1 MRTATGD
8 NLSSL
13 QVERHHLVLPPQ
25 QTAESFLGFSFPLSF
40 KRVRGFTALA
50 MSPLGITLLLGLLGV
65 STAQF
70 SISLWRNKT
79 DFEPRRR
86 TWLDAAAVIPEELEN
101 EKNLHYYGLIGL
113 GTPPQS
119 FKVIFDTGSANLWV
133 PSVKCPDT
141 EDGCKDKKKYDSSKS
156 STYKADGR
164 KFRIEYG
171 SGIVEGIYSTDV
183 LTIGNGKVN
192 PQTFAEATK
201 AQGSIFKA
209 AKFDGLLGL
218 GYPALAEDNVVPV
231 FDNMMKQNLLPK
243 PVFSVY
249 LNRDPKATPGGE
261 IYFGGI
267 NSNRYTGSITYTS
280 VTKKS
285 YWQFKMQGMQV
296 KKDKTFCVGGCD
308 AVMDTGSSFIEGPRD
323 EIERLNKYLRAT
335 EEPAG
340 DWRVKCANIPRM
352 PKISFTIAGKEFTMT
367 ADQYIIQVQG
377 SKKVKCYSGFAV
389 SDTPTKKFWVL
400 GQVFIG
406 SFYTI
411 FDRGSDRIG
420 FATVA

>member
-285 YWQFKMQGMQV
+285 YWQFKMQGAILSSYSEKETCGTIRAV
-296 KKDKTFCVGGCD
+296 KYC
-308 AVMDTGSSFIEGPRD
+308 
-323 EIERLNKYLRAT
+323 
-335 EEPAG
+335 
-340 DWRVKCANIPRM
+340 
-352 PKISFTIAGKEFTMT
+352 
-367 ADQYIIQVQG
+367 
-377 SKKVKCYSGFAV
+377 
-389 SDTPTKKFWVL
+389 
-400 GQVFIG
+400 
-406 SFYTI
+406 
-411 FDRGSDRIG
+411 
-420 FATVA
+420 